1 MSGIDEPVAD
11 AGFVDDLRAGGA
23 EFAAEVADVD
33 AEGLALVGELGW
45 PDPADDLAESDD
57 AAGVFGEG
65 VEEGE
70 FGGGE
75 LEAIAGE
82 GGFVVEEIECQGSG
96 GDFGVLAGEAAA
108 LDDGEPGEEFC
119 GAEGFGDVVVGS
131 GFEGFDLEGFLVADA
146 EDEDGDLAPFA
157 ETFEDGEPVHGWEAE
172 VEEDGVG
179 AEEGDV
185 LKAGGTV
192 FGFVD
197 LVVAG
202 FEDHGEE
209 TADLRFIVDDDD
221 LVHGE
226 RGAAWAGRRMV
237 KQAPPSG

>member
-1 MSGIDEPVAD
+1 M
-11 AGFVDDLRAGGA
+11 
-23 EFAAEVADVD
+23 D

-45 PDPADDLAESDD
+45 PDAADDLAEGDD
-57 AAGVFGEG
+57 AAGVLCEG

-70 FGGGE
+70 LGGRE
-75 LEAIAGE
+75 FEAVTGE
-82 GGFVVEEIECQGSG
+82 GGFVVEEIECQVSC

-108 LDDGEPGEEFC
+108 LDDGEACEEFS
-119 GAEGFGDVVVGS
+119 GAEGFGDVVVS
-131 GFEGFDLEGFLVADA
+131 ACFEGFDLEGFLVADG

-157 ETFEDGEPVHGWEAE
+157 ETFEDGETVHGWEAE

-185 LKAGGTV
+185 LEAGGTV

-209 TADLRFIVDDDD
+209 TADLRFVVDDDD
-221 LVHGE
+221 LVHVE